1 MVEKNYCGECKSF
14 IRFYCPKLGKHVSYS
29 GKVCPDFEHK
39 GVEKK

>member
-1 MVEKNYCGECKSF
+1 MVEKNYCGRCKSF

>member
-1 MVEKNYCGECKSF
+1 MVEKNYCGQCKFF
-14 IRFYCPKLGKHVSYS
+14 IRFYCPKLGNHVSYS